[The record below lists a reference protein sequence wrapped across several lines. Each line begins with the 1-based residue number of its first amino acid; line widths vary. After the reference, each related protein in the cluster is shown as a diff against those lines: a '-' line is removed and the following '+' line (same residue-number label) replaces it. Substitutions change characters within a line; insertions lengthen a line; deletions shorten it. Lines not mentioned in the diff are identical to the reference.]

1 MKRSLFVKLSLPKVQ
16 NFTLYISFGYLVIWM
31 VFKKDYWI
39 GNVVDLKLQKQDI
52 WTGWLKVWCVWALRE
67 MESCSKFKINNKYV

>member
-39 GNVVDLKLQKQDI
+39 GNVVDLK
-52 WTGWLKVWCVWALRE
+52 
-67 MESCSKFKINNKYV
+67 